1 MSNIKIGCAVKG
13 RYKIQVLENCRIIE
27 DRPWADNMI
36 LNQGLDY
43 AIGGSFQNVG
53 SLFRYH
59 CVGTGTSA
67 VSATDTGL
75 ESESKRT
82 GTLLTGDGNVG
93 RTVSGDT
100 ATFRYTFDHAVEGVG
115 GANYT
120 EHGISP
126 YSSIGNNL
134 FARSLISGGTVTVAE
149 GQQLR
154 VVYDVSVT
162 VSPATQTAM
171 TVGGTGWPVSGVTDC
186 TGYAILGDWD
196 YIVGSL
202 GTNGNSGWFC
212 ILTFANPNGTGNPM
226 KVCSTLT
233 LNTNVGSSPSF
244 SSISD
249 SEITFYP
256 GSYTNGTFTRKYE
269 PSDYASPS
277 AWNSSNIEGWCL
289 STHWHAYPAFAFKY
303 NHPQTKA
310 NTHRLRYPSVTITW
324 ARA

>member
-13 RYKIQVLENCRIIE
+13 RYKIQVLENGRIIE

-82 GTLLTGDGNVG
+82 GTLLTGAGNAG

-100 ATFRYTFDHAVEGVG
+100 ATFRYTFDHTVEGVG

-126 YSSIGNNL
+126 YSSAGSNL
-134 FARSLISGGTVTVAE
+134 FARSLISGGTVTVTE

-186 TGYAILGDWD
+186 TGYAILGEWD

-202 GTNGNSGWFC
+202 DTNGDSNVYC
-212 ILTFANPNGTGNPM
+212 ILTFANTYGTGNPM

-244 SSISD
+244 SSISGGN
-249 SEITFYP
+249 ITFYP
-256 GSYTNGTFTRKYE
+256 RSYTNGTFTRKYE
-269 PSDYASPS
+269 PSGYASPS
-277 AWNSSNIEGWCL
+277 AWNSSNIAGWCL
-289 STHWHAYPAFAFKY
+289 NTHYNEYPAFAFKY
-303 NHPQTKA
+303 NYPQTKA

>member
-1 MSNIKIGCAVKG
+1 MSNIKIGCTVKG
-13 RYKIQVLENCRIIE
+13 RYKIQVLENGRIVE

-43 AIGGSFQNVG
+43 AVGGSFQDVR

-75 ESESKRT
+75 GSESKRT
-82 GTLLTGDGNVG
+82 GTLLTGAGNVG

-120 EHGISP
+120 EQGLSP
-126 YSSIGNNL
+126 YSSTGSNL

-171 TVGGTGWPVSGVTDC
+171 AVGGTGWPVSGVTDC
-186 TGYAILGDWD
+186 TGYAILGDWSS
-196 YIVGSL
+196 IVGSL
-202 GTNGNSGWFC
+202 GTYGDGGGFC
-212 ILTFANPNGTGNPM
+212 ILTFAAPTGTGNPM

-244 SSISD
+244 SSIEYGD
-249 SEITFYP
+249 ITFYP

-269 PSDYASPS
+269 PSGYASPS
-277 AWNSSNIEGWCL
+277 AWSSTNIEGWGICAAGG
-289 STHWHAYPAFAFKY
+289 SSPAFAFKY

-310 NTHRLRYPSVTITW
+310 YTHRLRYPSVTITW

>member
-1 MSNIKIGCAVKG
+1 MRNIKIGCTVKG
-13 RYKIQVLENCRIIE
+13 RYKIQVLENGSIVE
-27 DRPWADNMI
+27 DRPWDDNMI
-36 LNQGLDY
+36 LNQGLNY
-43 AIGGSFQNVG
+43 AIGGSFETVP

-75 ESESKRT
+75 KSESKRT
-82 GTLLTGDGNVG
+82 GTLLTGAGNAG

-120 EHGISP
+120 EQGLSP
-126 YSSIGNNL
+126 YSSKGSNL
-134 FARSLISGGTVTVAE
+134 FARSLISGGTITVTE

-196 YIVGSL
+196 SITGSL
-202 GTNGNSGWFC
+202 STGGVGGYQSL
-212 ILTFANPNGTGNPM
+212 LTFANPSGIGNTM
-226 KVCSTLT
+226 YVCPSLT
-233 LNTNVGSSPSF
+233 LNTNLESRSSF
-244 SSISD
+244 SSIPGGD
-249 SEITFYP
+249 ITYYG

-269 PSDYASPS
+269 PSRYASPS
-277 AWNSSNIEGWCL
+277 AWNSTNIVGWCL
-289 STHWHAYPAFAFKY
+289 CSPADGYPAFVFKY

-310 NTHRLRYPSVTITW
+310 DTHRLRYPSVTITW

>member
-13 RYKIQVLENCRIIE
+13 SYKIQVLDNGRIVE

-43 AIGGSFQNVG
+43 AIGGSFQDVG

-75 ESESKRT
+75 GSESKRT
-82 GTLLTGDGNVG
+82 GTLVTGSGNVG
-93 RTVSGDT
+93 RSESGST
-100 ATFRYTFDHAVEGVG
+100 ATFRYTFDHNIEGVG

-120 EHGISP
+120 EHGLSP
-126 YSSIGNNL
+126 YSSAGSNL
-134 FARSLISGGTVTVAE
+134 FSRSLIAGGTVTVAE

-171 TVGGTGWPVSGVTDC
+171 TVGGTGWPVPGVTDC
-186 TGYAILGDWD
+186 TGYAILGDWNN
-196 YIVGSL
+196 IVGSL
-202 GTNGNSGWFC
+202 NTNGDSSGYC
-212 ILTFANPNGTGNPM
+212 ILTFANPYGYGNAM
-226 KVCSTLT
+226 KVCSSLT
-233 LNTNVGSSPSF
+233 LNTSVGNDPALT
-244 SSISD
+244 
-249 SEITFYP
+249 EINYGDITYYP
-256 GSYTNGTFTRKYE
+256 GSYISGTFTRKYE
-269 PSDYASPS
+269 PSGYASAS
-277 AWNSSNIEGWCL
+277 AWASTNIQGWCL
-289 STHWHAYPAFAFKY
+289 CTTWSAYPAFAFKY
-303 NHPQTKA
+303 NYPQTKA